1 MREVA
6 TISNRL
12 RVIFNEGKLFIVALS
27 MDLRPLKLAPF
38 DLPILNSRS
47 PLNEEG
53 QEWLSVKKL
62 QMELQGNAMPSQVIM
77 QRIKQLAASR
87 LFDFSDDRSN
97 NSINVITSSEL
108 SGSSTKLSNTCNT
121 YQLAANFAL
130 IPTNMGFVAWSARAR
145 EYLLMSDEH
154 LCAVEWFIKPRT
166 ISLKQNSHS
175 IAVWLLQAAL
185 ELIDFGCVVIAPKLD
200 SKAPLPPT
208 VEHSQNSH
216 QIQPKA
222 WVTLPQ
228 ESEKIPVYFTP
239 HTQNHIPL
247 ALGMLHAAISSYRD
261 GALLE
266 KFQLIPITYMH
277 PNEMINGLLKKF
289 GPGVWLF
296 SNYMWS
302 LDFNTRFSKGL
313 KQLDDRN
320 LTIHGGPS
328 TPNYEQACQNFMKQ
342 NSSVDIAVHGEGELT
357 IQAVMERIERK
368 ANGNIG
374 YQDEALKQ
382 VAGITFRR
390 AFSKDIGSRGMIFE
404 RDDYIRTSDRARLK
418 NMDSIPSPYLSQA
431 FDKYDLNVQAAIVE
445 TNRGCP
451 FGCTFCDWGSA
462 TMQKIRKFDVER
474 VRQEIEWIGR
484 HNIKVLWIADA
495 NYGVFDR
502 DIEIAQ
508 MIVDTKQKY
517 GFPREVVVNYTKN
530 TTSRLVEIIKIFSA
544 GNIISQG
551 IISIQTTDSQTL
563 EVINRKNIKTKKY
576 DELTKIFAAANLP
589 LSTDLMIG
597 LPGSTLES
605 FEKDLQ
611 RYIDVDVIAKAYPTQ
626 LLPNS
631 PMADPNY
638 IEKYKIKVD
647 KDDYVISC
655 FSFSEAELSK
665 MKHIYSIFV
674 VAESYAVLRYV
685 MRYLQWEKGI
695 PAITFL
701 KEISNQLA
709 KNSKKF
715 THVTWVMRYFI
726 DSRKVP
732 GGWKA
737 FYDEIAEIIE
747 MAFGIKKDLQL
758 ETALLVN
765 ELHMPDDMHNYPLTA
780 ELSFDYVDYYRLNSQ
795 TPSKVKQSLANFS
808 SAKIILSD
816 PDDRASSGRMFS
828 QYDDHQYFWELTSEI
843 SRVKSAYASS
853 N

>member
-1 MREVA
+1 MHEIA

-12 RVIFNEGKLFIVALS
+12 RVIFNEGELFIAALS

-38 DLPILNSRS
+38 DLPILNSCN
-47 PLNEEG
+47 PLTEKG
-53 QEWLSVKKL
+53 QVCLSVKEL
-62 QMELQGNAMPSQVIM
+62 QMKLLGKAMPSQIIL
-77 QRIKQLAASR
+77 QRIEQLVPSR
-87 LFDFSDDRSN
+87 LFNVTDDRCN
-97 NSINVITSSEL
+97 NSIKVITSSEL
-108 SGSSTKLSNTCNT
+108 SVSDKKLSNHSNT

-130 IPTNMGFVAWSARAR
+130 IPTSKGFVVWSARAR
-145 EYLLMSDEH
+145 EYLLLSNEQ
-154 LCAVEWFIKPRT
+154 LCAIEWFIKPRT
-166 ISLKQNSHS
+166 ISLNGNSQP
-175 IAVWLLQAAL
+175 IAEWLLQASI
-185 ELIDFGCVVIAPKLD
+185 ELIEFGCVVISPKLD
-200 SKAPLPPT
+200 SKVPQT
-208 VEHSQNSH
+208 SVIEHSQNSH
-216 QIQPKA
+216 KIQPKA

-228 ESEKIPVYFTP
+228 ESKKIPVYFTP

-261 GALLE
+261 GELLE

-313 KQLDDRN
+313 KQLDSRN

-328 TPNYEQACQNFMKQ
+328 TPNYEQACQNFMKK

-357 IQAVMERIERK
+357 IQEVMQHIVRET
-368 ANGNIG
+368 NGNIR
-374 YQDEALKQ
+374 YRDEELKQ
-382 VAGITFRR
+382 VDGITFRGSSNEN
-390 AFSKDIGSRGMIFE
+390 FSLGESKLEGSNF
-404 RDDYIRTSDRARLK
+404 IRTSERARLK
-418 NMDSIPSPYLSQA
+418 IMDSIPSPYLLNA
-431 FDKYDLNVQAAIVE
+431 FDNYDHEVQAAIVE

-462 TMQKIRKFDVER
+462 TMQKIRKFDIER
-474 VRQEIEWIGR
+474 VHQEIEWIGR
-484 HNIKVLWIADA
+484 HNVKVLWIADA

-517 GFPREVVVNYTKN
+517 GYPKEVVVNYTKN
-530 TTSRLVEIIKIFSA
+530 TTSRLVEIIKIFSE

-551 IISIQTTDSQTL
+551 IISIQTTDTQTL
-563 EVINRKNIKTKKY
+563 EVIDRKNIKTKKY
-576 DELTKIFAAANLP
+576 DELTKIFADANLP

-597 LPGSTLES
+597 LPGSTLKS

-611 RYIDVDVIAKAYPTQ
+611 RYIDVDVTAKAYPTQ

-631 PMADPNY
+631 PMADPSY

-647 KDDYVISC
+647 KDDYIISC
-655 FSFSEAELSK
+655 FSFSEDELLK
-665 MKHIYSIFV
+665 MKQIYSIFV
-674 VAESYAVLRYV
+674 VAESYAALRYV

-709 KNSKKF
+709 INSKKY

-726 DSRKVP
+726 DSKKVP

-737 FYDEIAEIIE
+737 FFDEIAEIIE
-747 MAFGIKKDLQL
+747 VSFGIKKDSQL
-758 ETALLVN
+758 ETVLLVN
-765 ELHMPDDMHNYPLTA
+765 ELHMPDDMHNYPVTTKLN
-780 ELSFDYVDYYRLNSQ
+780 FDYVSYYNHNNQAS
-795 TPSKVKQSLANFS
+795 SDAIQSLATFS
-808 SAKIILSD
+808 PAEIRLSD

-828 QYDDHQYFWELTSEI
+828 QYDDHQFFWELTSEI
-843 SRVKSAYASS
+843 SRVKSAYVSS